1 MTIPYDAHPG
11 RRYKTV
17 EPEETI
23 HRIRNI
29 LFQNDIFLIESQWF
43 RERDYSVS
51 LGLSA
56 VDLPIRTAGK
66 GIDERYALASAYA
79 EFMERL
85 QNLLLI
91 NGNLLA
97 GRQPVGDILFSDAQ
111 RFDYEMLKERHADVL
126 RHLFMIDDIAQL
138 DGIFSRCKLPLHSYP
153 YYNMTKAS
161 IEYLPH
167 ELLSLSIGSNG
178 MCAGN
183 TIEEALIQGLCEIF
197 ERYVFRTIYD
207 SQWIS
212 FPVVPDDY
220 MIKLPQWKY
229 VEILRSRG
237 FEVFVK
243 DCSLHGILPVAGVLI
258 AKDGRAV
265 FNLGASPDFSIAVE
279 RCFTEMFQ
287 GSDLQLIENKLRP
300 IAPLDFD
307 NADRYFAGEKRRSQ
321 YQYYLSLRAGMGI
334 VHPSVFDHS
343 QPFNS
348 ESLSRSDSLI
358 SKNCLRTLLKIAR
371 RLGRD
376 LYIRDVSF
384 LGFPAFQVYIPGIS
398 EIIRLEHTDLA
409 WRLLDLPR
417 ARKVFFSLDK
427 SSPEEIFLLIKTI
440 ENLLDYPYIEKDL
453 LFQKL
458 HNLNLRGN
466 VILNNVDLENI
477 LALLYFKSGDARSAH
492 RVLENYI
499 RRILTTEQ
507 FYNPPQFAQD
517 HFCLLQFFEFS
528 AERRSLDDAK
538 DMLKNKYPEEI
549 VAEIYNALKDLSRL
563 PHYFGIPACIDCDA
577 CEYRPL
583 CSIDHLR
590 DLAERIQ
597 KRIDIRNFD
606 HVRVREYLED
616 LMES

>member
-1 MTIPYDAHPG
+1 MTISCDAYPG
-11 RRYKTV
+11 RRYKAV

-29 LFQNDIFLIESQWF
+29 LFQNNVFLIESQWF
-43 RERDYSVS
+43 RERDCTFS

-56 VDLPIRTAGK
+56 VDMPIRTAGK

-97 GRQPVGDILFSDAQ
+97 GRQPVGNVLFSDAQ
-111 RFDYEMLKERHADVL
+111 QFDYEMFKERHADVL

-138 DGIFSRCKLPLHSYP
+138 DGIFSRCELPLHSYP
-153 YYNMTKAS
+153 FYNMTKAS
-161 IEYLPH
+161 IEYLPC

-197 ERYVFRTIYD
+197 ERFVFRTIYD

-229 VEILRSRG
+229 MEILRSRG
-237 FEVFVK
+237 MEVFVK

-258 AKDGRAV
+258 VKNGRAV

-279 RCFTEMFQ
+279 RCFMEMFQ
-287 GSDLQLIENKLRP
+287 GSDLELIENKLRP

-307 NADRYFAGEKRRSQ
+307 TADRNFADEKRRPQ

-334 VHPSVFDHS
+334 VHPAVFDHS
-343 QPFNS
+343 QPFNP
-348 ESLSRSDSLI
+348 ENLFRSDSLI
-358 SKNCLRTLLKIAR
+358 SKDCLRSLLKIASR
-371 RLGRD
+371 RGQD
-376 LYIRDVSF
+376 VYIRDVSF
-384 LGFPAFQVYIPGIS
+384 LGFPAFQVYIPGMS
-398 EIIRLEHTDLA
+398 EVIRLEHPDLA
-409 WRLLDLPR
+409 WCLLDLPI
-417 ARKVFFSLDK
+417 ARKIFFGLDK
-427 SSPEEIFLLIKTI
+427 SSPEEIRFLIKTI
-440 ENLLDYPYIEKDL
+440 EHLLDYPYIEKDL
-453 LFQKL
+453 LLQKL
-458 HNLNLRGN
+458 HNLNLSGN

-477 LALLYFKSGDARSAH
+477 LALLYFKSGDAKSAH
-492 RVLENYI
+492 RVLDNYI
-499 RRILTTEQ
+499 RSMLTTEQ
-507 FYNPPQFAQD
+507 FYNPPQSAQD
-517 HFCLLQFFEFS
+517 HLCLLQFFEFS

-538 DMLKNKYPEEI
+538 DILKNRYPEEI
-549 VAEIYNALKDLSRL
+549 VVEIYNALKDLSRL
-563 PHYFGIPACIDCDA
+563 PQYFGIPACHDCDA
-577 CEYRPL
+577 CEYRPF
-583 CSIDHLR
+583 CSIDDLR

-597 KRIDIRNFD
+597 KRIGVQNFD
-606 HVRVREYLED
+606 HVRVRQYLED